1 MKTSTK
7 PTIEQAE
14 NGNCAKPQLGDVLL
28 TKDDL
33 SLVNGLR
40 TGKTSFAIQSLSEDI
55 FDDDLAQNL
64 ESFFGEKQIYADM
77 FNVEYMG
84 FLTGQVG
91 IETAEIEKV
100 IPIINEF
107 LKNIT

>member
-1 MKTSTK
+1 MKKLSK
-7 PTIEQAE
+7 KALNP
-14 NGNCAKPQLGDVLL
+14 NCAKPLLCDVLL

-40 TGKTSFAIQSLSEDI
+40 NGYTSFAIQTLSEDI
-55 FDDDLAQNL
+55 FDDDLAQQL
-64 ESFFGEKQIYADM
+64 EYFFVEKHFIVDI

-84 FLTGQVG
+84 FFTGQIR
-91 IETAEIEKV
+91 IEQLEIKNI